1 VPAAV
6 FGEASTVEE
15 DQFACERL
23 LAESRDITAIVAG
36 NDMLAVGCLRHLKE
50 HNISSPDEISLVEMS
65 EMLFMDAIA
74 PALTTISTPA
84 ADLGTQA
91 SGLLISI
98 IKGIPVLNDR
108 IILKPV
114 LLTRKAVASI
124 GATSTSRSVNPHLRR
139 VTKAVAT
146 RHLR

>member
-36 NDMLAVGCLRHLKE
+36 NVMLAVGCLRHLKE
-50 HNISSPDEISLVEMS
+50 HNISSPDEISLIAN

-74 PALTTISTPA
+74 PTLTTISTPT

-114 LLTRKAVASI
+114 LLTRESVASI
-124 GATSTSRSVNPHLRR
+124 GATSTSPSVNLHLRR